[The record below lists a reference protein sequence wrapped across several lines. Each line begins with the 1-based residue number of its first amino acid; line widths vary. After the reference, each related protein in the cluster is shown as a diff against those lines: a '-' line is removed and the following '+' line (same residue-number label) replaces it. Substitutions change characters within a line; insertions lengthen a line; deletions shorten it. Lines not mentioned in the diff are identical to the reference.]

1 MTRRQKLLTFLH
13 FWGPYRGAGI
23 YVTRIDEDFRTVEVE
38 LRMKFYNRNY
48 VGTHYGGSLYS
59 MCDPFYMIM
68 LIENLGP
75 GYIVWDKAA
84 TIRFKRPGRGTVK
97 TVFHLTQ
104 EQIDE
109 VRAQAD
115 RQEKVEPVF
124 QLTVTDA
131 EGNVVAEVDKVLYV
145 KKKPAPAAPSSTT
158 P

>member
-1 MTRRQKLLTFLH
+1 MTKRQKLMAFIR
-13 FWGPYRGAGI
+13 FWGPYRGSGI

-97 TVFHLTQ
+97 TVFRLTQ
-104 EQIDE
+104 ERIDE
-109 VRAQAD
+109 IRALAD
-115 RQEKVEPVF
+115 SQEKVEPTF

-131 EGNVVAEVDKVLYV
+131 EGKVVAEVDKLLYV
-145 KKKPAPAAPSSTT
+145 KKKT
-158 P
+158 